1 MIQKNDSGGPISE
14 NMIQTS
20 SSDVPIDDDFARRQD
35 AENIFKRVSD
45 RESEFQEGRKINE
58 NKLQMFKA
66 DVVKKV
72 FMTMKDLG
80 VDLNDME
87 SINEFLQ
94 RLGQQ
99 DPDLLVL
106 FESAMGGLLP
116 VEKEE
121 GVPVEGIVPDVGPV
135 IDEEASPSLMD
146 KNFNLQEDILRQ

>member
-45 RESEFQEGRKINE
+45 RESEFHEGRKINE

-66 DVVKKV
+66 SVVKKV

-80 VDLNDME
+80 VNLDDME

-116 VEKEE
+116 AEKEE
-121 GVPVEGIVPDVGPV
+121 GVPVEGIVPDAGPV
-135 IDEEASPSLMD
+135 IDEEASPNLMD
-146 KNFNLQEDILRQ
+146 KNTNLQESILRQ